1 MVINRFHK
9 FPQYDFGM
17 KHYAPETFVPNF
29 EAWDSMLAA
38 QQTKYD
44 TALSLKNKHPKYLPN
59 REDLAAQYINEADT
73 NVNNITDQYL
83 KNGVTGGNRAIR
95 DYGLKLN
102 KDWQPGGVA
111 YELENEY
118 NDYVKASGEI
128 DKYYKDNKAEN
139 SANRDYSLHKL
150 KESVNQP
157 MEKNPVTG
165 LYTRRGISPEII
177 PYVDISDEALKIVKE
192 IKDSGRTDIVAMNP
206 YWFQKIT
213 TEGVTKETVKA
224 VTDALLAQP
233 KYQQQQQVE
242 LWKMKQGIPPE
253 RQQEIVNA
261 SKKSTL
267 ENVNNNLKQIQTLAG
282 SNNKS
287 DIMDLQKQLANE
299 GLYDGKIDGDFG
311 KKSKEALNEYVNKTK
326 EEAKTKADNISID
339 GILSQQLKNNYATPL
354 IRAFSREK
362 VDKDL
367 VFNQE
372 TALKAKLASQRS
384 ETAKLISAMQSLKDP
399 ETSDYLVTPGKASA
413 IESIDKLKVSA
424 DETINAAKKTF
435 GTIVKSS
442 ELSTLVGSADPNMIN
457 EITQLRIQSR
467 TPEEFTN
474 KLMMSGFVT
483 IDANKAS
490 KIYDFYNSPAAGNL
504 NNAYLAMNEANA
516 QKESITKAEAS
527 LSGQYANSPEGKK
540 ELAKIKKEIG
550 FKGSDDD
557 LVSLIVK
564 DDSSLN
570 KRTNY
575 APGAV
580 AGYGNISTPGQLVVG
595 TNFGKDF
602 KEKRNEYAKVN
613 KLELPQS
620 LRGYTINASGGYG
633 KKVESLIKD
642 DLQTGYTLGYTGLN
656 FTKIGTDEAVDKKD
670 LNLDKTDIKI
680 NVTGDK
686 ITYYMT
692 GKTNNS
698 KNPELV
704 TGSADAP
711 SEHYD
716 KLRVLSLDMKKQA
729 VETKDASLD
738 ALANNLYRITT
749 GGSALENAYDDP
761 VIVNSKNGDKLR
773 DVIDPTR
780 SKKGDIITFK
790 NNENVIGMPIG
801 REKEVDGKTFKKFKV
816 TNPKTGGQSYIQTV
830 KTTSRDKNGNLQE
843 QYLPVNNKQGGL
855 YYDSSLEADNVIIDL
870 QMMREI
876 PVNVN
881 QQKVSNTNLT
891 DEEQIQLMLGVQ
903 SQNRDDG

>member
-59 REDLAAQYINEADT
+59 REDLASQYINEADA
-73 NVNNITDQYL
+73 NVTNITDQYL

-150 KESVNQP
+150 RESVNQP

-242 LWKMKQGIPPE
+242 LWKMKQGLPPE
-253 RQQEIVNA
+253 RQQEIVDA
-261 SKKSTL
+261 SKRSTL
-267 ENVNNNLKQIQTLAG
+267 ENVNNNLKQIQTLAS
-282 SNNKS
+282 SNNKA

-311 KKSKEALNEYVNKTK
+311 KKSKEALDEYVNKTK
-326 EEAKTKADNISID
+326 EEAKNKAENISID
-339 GILSQQLKNNYATPL
+339 SILSQQLKNNYATPL

-372 TALKAKLASQRS
+372 TALKAKLASQRN
-384 ETAKLISAMQSLKDP
+384 ETAKLISAMQSLRDP
-399 ETSDYLVTPGKASA
+399 ETSDYLVTPGKASVA
-413 IESIDKLKVSA
+413 ESIDKLKSGA

-516 QKESITKAEAS
+516 QKESIIKAEYS
-527 LSGQYANSPEGKK
+527 LNEQYANSPEGKQEVKRIRK
-540 ELAKIKKEIG
+540 ETG
-550 FKGSDDD
+550 FTGSDDE
-557 LVSLIVK
+557 LLKLITTRDK
-564 DDSSLN
+564 KLI
-570 KRTNY
+570 KPGTKLITNINPY
-575 APGAV
+575 DKGIETTVDFGAGF
-580 AGYGNISTPGQLVVG
+580 AGKSMDYHKKNNT
-595 TNFGKDF
+595 
-602 KEKRNEYAKVN
+602 
-613 KLELPQS
+613 ELPQS

-656 FTKIGTDEAVDKKD
+656 FTKIGTDDSVDKKD

-761 VIVNSKNGDKLR
+761 VIVNSKNGDKLS

-816 TNPKTGGQSYIQTV
+816 TNPKTGGQAYIQTV
-830 KTTSRDKNGNLQE
+830 KTTSRDKKGNLQE
-843 QYLPVNNKQGGL
+843 QYLPVSNKQGGL